1 MTTSSKTAA
10 AQLHGWL
17 ALDKPAGLTST
28 QALNRVKGKLG
39 VRKMGHGGTLD
50 PLASGLLPL
59 ALGEATKT
67 VGYIMEGLKTYRF
80 TVCWGETR
88 TTDDREGEVT
98 EESDVRPSREAIEG
112 AIPRFLGEIE
122 QVPPT
127 YSAIKVDG
135 RRAYDI
141 AREGGDPQLEPRPVH
156 LESLELVSIDDRDH
170 ASFVCTCGK
179 GFYVRALARDLGELL
194 GTPAHLSALRRTRV
208 GAFTGEE
215 MIPLETLENLDD
227 PGDLQHHLLPVET
240 ALADIPALALAEA
253 EANRL
258 RSGQSVSL
266 LKRAN
271 LDRLRELEN
280 GDTVCATVQ
289 GRAVALGRF
298 EAGAVR
304 PVRILHV

>member
-1 MTTSSKTAA
+1 MTTSDNAKATRLS
-10 AQLHGWL
+10 GWL
-17 ALDKPAGLTST
+17 VLDKPAGLTST
-28 QALNRVKGKLG
+28 QALNRVKAKLR

-67 VGYIMEGLKTYRF
+67 VGYIMEGLKSYRF
-80 TVCWGETR
+80 TVRWGIAR
-88 TTDDREGEVT
+88 TTDDGEGEIT
-98 EESDVRPSREAIEG
+98 EESAARPSREAIEA
-112 AIPRFLGEIE
+112 AIPQFLGEI
-122 QVPPT
+122 QQTPPT

-156 LESLELVSIDDRDH
+156 LESLDLVSIDDRDH
-170 ASFVCTCGK
+170 ATFVCTCGK
-179 GFYVRALARDLGELL
+179 GFYVRALARDLGETL

-208 GAFTGEE
+208 GAFDSEE
-215 MIPLETLENLDD
+215 MIPLDALEAMDD
-227 PGDLQHHLLPVET
+227 PQALQHYLLPVET
-240 ALADIPALALAEA
+240 ALADIPALALTEA

-271 LDRLRELEN
+271 LERLRELEN
-280 GDTVCATVQ
+280 GDVVCAKVQ
-289 GRAVALGRF
+289 GRAVALARF
-298 EAGAVR
+298 EAGAIR